1 MRLDAERSEF
11 HPLDVKVGMG
21 INLRPAGT
29 EKPLPQISFINR
41 NQVLIWV
48 SEPTSRAR
56 IRGIVVLL
64 SSYLDNIQ
72 TEEKLAINEEE
83 DIELAAPLLKLR
95 KEEPPEPGTISLSIA
110 QVQYP
115 GASCSNKFG
124 AGFIS
129 KLGQQSSAAP
139 LIDIPPHEYLA
150 RGWDVNNNEWRSVL
164 WPALDKHSRAAVYE
178 RTSPVWNI
186 QCQSKQARNAKVAN
200 IQP

>member
-11 HPLDVKVGMG
+11 HPLEVKVGMG

-29 EKPLPQISFINR
+29 EQPLPQISFINR

-72 TEEKLAINEEE
+72 AEEKLAINEEE
-83 DIELAAPLLKLR
+83 DIELATLPLNVR
-95 KEEPPEPGTISLSIA
+95 KEEPPEPGTSIA
-110 QVQYP
+110 PVQYP
-115 GASCSNKFG
+115 GGSGPNKFT

-129 KLGQQSSAAP
+129 KLGQRSSVAP
-139 LIDIPPHEYLA
+139 PIDIPPHEYLA
-150 RGWDVNNNEWRSVL
+150 RGWDVNNNEWRSAL

-186 QCQSKQARNAKVAN
+186 ECRSKQARNARVAN